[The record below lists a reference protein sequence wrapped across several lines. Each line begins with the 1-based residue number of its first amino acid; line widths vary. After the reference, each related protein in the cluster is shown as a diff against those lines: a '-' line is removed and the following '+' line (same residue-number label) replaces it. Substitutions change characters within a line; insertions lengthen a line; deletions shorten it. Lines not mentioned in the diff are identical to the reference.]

1 VHLNVNTLLLRALS
15 LGYGVTILSYAKEI
29 KHELKKYINHEK
41 AAFFP
46 RFFQAFEGGYGEG
59 DLFLGVVVPDQR
71 KVAKKYYKFVSMKD
85 IEELLNEP
93 YHECRL
99 TALFMMV
106 YKFEKA
112 KVENEREDIVN
123 IYLKNIG
130 AVNNWD
136 LVDSSAPHILGQFL
150 WDKDKSILY
159 EMAKSQD
166 LWKQRIAMMSTFY
179 FIKQGEFDDALKI
192 AKILLNHEH
201 DLIQK
206 AVGWMLREIGNRDF
220 EVEYNFLKE
229 NYKSMPRTMLRYAIE
244 KFEPELR
251 EKFLKG
257 LI

>member
-1 VHLNVNTLLLRALS
+1 MKNTWKKPKESYQRYGNEVTVLN
-15 LGYGVTILSYAKEI
+15 YAEIIKE
-29 KHELKKYINHEK
+29 ELQKYIKEEK

-46 RFFQAFEGGYGEG
+46 KFFQAFEGGYGEG

-71 KVAKKYYKFVSMKD
+71 KVAKKYYKLVSMKE
-85 IEELLNEP
+85 IEELLNGP

-112 KVENEREDIVN
+112 KDESEREEIVSTYLNN
-123 IYLKNIG
+123 ID

-136 LVDSSAPHILGQFL
+136 LVDASAPQILGAYL
-150 WDKDKSILY
+150 WDKDKSLLY
-159 EMAKSQD
+159 EMARTPD
-166 LWKQRIAMMSTFY
+166 LWKQRIAIMSTFY
-179 FIKQGEFDDALKI
+179 FIKQDKFDDTLRI
-192 AKILLNHEH
+192 AEILLNHEH
-201 DLIQK
+201 DLIHK
-206 AVGWMLREIGNRDF
+206 AVGWMLREIGKRNFD
-220 EVEYNFLKE
+220 VEYNFLKE
-229 NYKSMPRTMLRYAIE
+229 NYKVMPRTMLRYAIE